1 MNPLIDQVVQNVPT
15 AARLGNRWSP
25 SNAAWQ
31 QARTSITGRIERIA
45 DAYEKSGEVVRTLES
60 EWEQLT
66 PESQAAFAAA
76 LNGPAGPAILREL
89 AKSQFVSTIM
99 ADDPNGP
106 KPGESAWREKLR
118 ALQTA
123 FDQRVGSATTGD
135 DGKYDADIEEF
146 FSRSSSDVSRLCFV
160 VVSKATRQLEGAI
173 NLTLFD
179 DSEAIRREIE
189 TVIAGVK

>member
-1 MNPLIDQVVQNVPT
+1 
-15 AARLGNRWSP
+15 
-25 SNAAWQ
+25 
-31 QARTSITGRIERIA
+31 
-45 DAYEKSGEVVRTLES
+45 
-60 EWEQLT
+60 
-66 PESQAAFAAA
+66 
-76 LNGPAGPAILREL
+76 
-89 AKSQFVSTIM
+89 M

-123 FDQRVGSATTGD
+123 FDQRVGSATTRD

-146 FSRSSSDVSRLCFV
+146 FSRSSSDVSRLYFV